1 MEAFITSGSLVRLC
15 IFINYVKE
23 LCRKLREKAS
33 IYTYSGSRFRF
44 FGGRCPLF
52 WPSLGRGGVFWAP
65 RKTTP
70 PSPRGSFGVLLCTFR
85 RLWAPLGALGHPFGH
100 PLGCGIT
107 SCGPKM
113 APHGHKMVTNRIN
126 IFICLSGPFVSLWCL
141 FEAIWRPLGFFWFSL
156 GATWSPKR

>member
-70 PSPRGSFGVLLCTFR
+70 PPPHGVPLVSFCAPLGAFGH
-85 RLWAPLGALGHPFGH
+85 LWAPLGILLGTLWVVALRAVA
-100 PLGCGIT
+100 
-107 SCGPKM
+107 PKWHHM
-113 APHGHKMVTNRIN
+113 GTK
-126 IFICLSGPFVSLWCL
+126 
-141 FEAIWRPLGFFWFSL
+141 
-156 GATWSPKR
+156 WSPTGLISSSV